1 MFEGSGMAAIILFVS
16 WARGLTSNLNIRAAA
31 VAVLRLLL
39 TSLFYARDRA
49 LAQLSGKEENRMLLL
64 TRREGENIM
73 IGDGIQIQVL
83 SVSEETGDV
92 RIQIEAPDAV
102 EAQSRNVDNEVTDR
116 KPGPVITHK
125 RRWRSLVT
133 Q

>member
-1 MFEGSGMAAIILFVS
+1 
-16 WARGLTSNLNIRAAA
+16 
-31 VAVLRLLL
+31 
-39 TSLFYARDRA
+39 
-49 LAQLSGKEENRMLLL
+49 MLLL

-83 SVSEETGDV
+83 SVSEDTGDV
-92 RIQIEAPDAV
+92 RIQIEAPDVV
-102 EAQSRNVDNEVTDR
+102 EAQGRTVGNEVADH

>member
-1 MFEGSGMAAIILFVS
+1 
-16 WARGLTSNLNIRAAA
+16 
-31 VAVLRLLL
+31 
-39 TSLFYARDRA
+39 
-49 LAQLSGKEENRMLLL
+49 MLLL

-83 SVSEETGDV
+83 SVSEDTGAV

-102 EAQSRNVDNEVTDR
+102 EAQSRNVDNEVTDG

-133 Q
+133 RFE

>member
-1 MFEGSGMAAIILFVS
+1 
-16 WARGLTSNLNIRAAA
+16 
-31 VAVLRLLL
+31 
-39 TSLFYARDRA
+39 
-49 LAQLSGKEENRMLLL
+49 MLLL

-83 SVSEETGDV
+83 SVSEDTGDV
-92 RIQIEAPDAV
+92 HIQIEAPNVV
-102 EAQSRNVDNEVTDR
+102 EAQSRNVGNEVTDR
-116 KPGPVITHK
+116 KPSLVIIHK